1 MGFNVKQCKL
11 NDFFC
16 RVPKNLRIVVYC
28 NALRYSDNVTRDFN
42 FLWEKYT
49 ETNLMT
55 EVITMYAGLA
65 CAEDIEL
72 LKW

>member
-1 MGFNVKQCKL
+1 M
-11 NDFFC
+11 
-16 RVPKNLRIVVYC
+16 RIVVYC